1 MNSYKL
7 SQVKPWTS
15 RKQYFFEILKSETVL
30 KKGEEKTSWKILK
43 RVANNNIEDLVLE
56 KKSIQDQIDAG
67 TYGTDG
73 CTLLQLWELY
83 YRSLE
88 KRQKPPA
95 TQTMTNYEWDADW
108 LWKIKVS
115 SQFCKNVQIKK
126 FTVPV
131 VFKMQKYMNQK
142 FSVRQNS
149 QTFGL
154 LSRLFDYA
162 LNEDLGIVMNPC
174 KSVDRKEFQAIKKDK
189 KDSKQPPVI
198 VQGGFDQ
205 SLVKI
210 KALLGKI
217 KGWNFQHYVMLRL
230 MTEPSA
236 VRLGEVLPLLI
247 QDYNPG
253 TNSIDINK
261 TVNTNN
267 MEVHHKTKTIAGM
280 RTVFLSD
287 PMGSLIQELVTQ
299 HPPGTK
305 LLFPSTRGTIIQG
318 NNFNKRI
325 LNKFTKQLGIGHIN
339 PHSFRVF
346 VITLRDYLN
355 HKKENMMRDA
365 GHASKAISDHYVR
378 GKWVN
383 ADEERK
389 DANQIAGLLE

>member
-1 MNSYKL
+1 MSSYKL

-15 RKQYFFEILKSETVL
+15 RKQYFFEILKSEIVF
-30 KKGEEKTSWKILK
+30 KKDDEKTSWKILK
-43 RVANNNIEDLVLE
+43 RIADKNIEDSVT
-56 KKSIQDQIDAG
+56 KKKVIQDQIDAG
-67 TYGTDG
+67 TYGTNG
-73 CTLLQLWELY
+73 CTLFQLWELY

-108 LWKIKVS
+108 LRKTKVG

-210 KALLGKI
+210 KALLEKI

-325 LNKFTKQLGIGHIN
+325 LNKFTEQLGIGHIN

>member
-1 MNSYKL
+1 MSSYKL
-7 SQVKPWTS
+7 SQIKPWTS
-15 RKQYFFEILKSETVL
+15 RKQHFFEILKSEIVF
-30 KKGEEKTSWKILK
+30 KKDEEKTSWKILK
-43 RVANNNIEDLVLE
+43 RIADKNIEDLVT
-56 KKSIQDQIDAG
+56 KKKVIQDQIDAG
-67 TYGTDG
+67 TYGSDG

-88 KRQKPPA
+88 KRQKIPA
-95 TQTMTNYEWDADW
+95 TQTMNNYKWDADW
-108 LWKIKVS
+108 LWKIKVGG
-115 SQFCKNVQIKK
+115 QFCKNVQIKK

-142 FSVRQNS
+142 FSVRQNNES
-149 QTFGL
+149 FNL
-154 LSRLFDYA
+154 LNRLFDYA

-174 KSVDRKEFQAIKKDK
+174 KSVDRTEFQAIKKDK

-198 VQGGFDQ
+198 VQGGFDK

-210 KALLGKI
+210 KALLEKI
-217 KGWNFQHYVMLRL
+217 KEWNFQHYVMLRL

-287 PMGSLIQELVTQ
+287 QMRSLIQELIAQ

-318 NNFNKRI
+318 NNFNQRI
-325 LNKFTKQLGIGHIN
+325 LNKFTQQLGIGHIN